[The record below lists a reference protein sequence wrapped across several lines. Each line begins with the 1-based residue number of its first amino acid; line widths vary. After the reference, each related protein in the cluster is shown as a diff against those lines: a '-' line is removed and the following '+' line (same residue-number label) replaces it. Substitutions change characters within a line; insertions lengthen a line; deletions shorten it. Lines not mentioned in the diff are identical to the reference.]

1 MARKKQPKR
10 PRRRKGTG
18 TIRHRAAR
26 AKPWEAA
33 FPIGHGRSRVASF
46 ATWEDATAYLDRL
59 TAERDDTA
67 RPRDIAGGSQRL
79 DRFLT
84 DWLTIKSPHIK
95 AKTLSIYTYHCE
107 LTIGYFG
114 GDRRID
120 TITRRDADLF
130 YVHLHGQ
137 DFKDVAELRS
147 VIGQAFAYAEDEDM
161 IRTNPFRRAK
171 APTIERAPRIALTT
185 AQRAY
190 LLNLAAGTPLEA
202 LWHLYSRL
210 GLRRGEGIGLLWA
223 NIDFAAATLTITQQ
237 YTSLGG
243 EMVKSTP
250 KTRRS
255 RRTIP
260 VPADLLELLR
270 AHQKKQREQ
279 AARTEGWTMTGLVFT
294 NERGERLTAS
304 AVYYHFKKLAKRAG
318 LDRRVTVHDLRHSA
332 LHILEDSG
340 VPLSVVQAIAGH
352 SSVAQ
357 TRHYTDHASLEA
369 MRQAVERTA

>member
-1 MARKKQPKR
+1 MARKKQP
-10 PRRRKGTG
+10 RRRRRGTG
-18 TIRHRAAR
+18 TIRHRPER
-26 AKPWEAA
+26 AKPYEAA
-33 FPIGHGRSRVASF
+33 FPIGHGQYRVASF

-84 DWLTIKSPHIK
+84 DWLSIKSPHIK
-95 AKTLSIYTYHCE
+95 AKTLAIYTYHCE

-130 YVHLHGQ
+130 YVHLHTQ
-137 DFKDVAELRS
+137 RFKDVAELRA

-171 APTIERAPRIALTT
+171 APPVERTPRIALTL
-185 AQRAY
+185 AQRAH
-190 LLNLAAGTPLEA
+190 LLDLAAGSPLEA

-223 NIDFAAATLTITQQ
+223 NIDFAAATVTITQQ

-260 VPADLLELLR
+260 IPADLLDLLR
-270 AHQKKQREQ
+270 AHQRRQREQ

-304 AVYYHFKKLAKRAG
+304 AVYYHFKKLARRAG
-318 LDRRVTVHDLRHSA
+318 LDRRITVHDLRHSA

-340 VPLSVVQAIAGH
+340 TPLSVVQAIAGH
-352 SSVAQ
+352 SSAAM
-357 TRHYTDHASLEA
+357 TRHYTDHASLDA
-369 MRQAVERTA
+369 MRQAIERTG